1 MHDLGRA
8 SQVNT
13 SQQLPLTLKH
23 NLQHGEFFVKNIRD
37 LDIKNKKLLIRV
49 DFNVPIDEQG
59 NITDDIRI
67 RGVLPTINHALDENA
82 RVIIISHMGRPRGQR
97 VEKFSMAPAAKRLS
111 RLIDKEVKLAHDCIG
126 PEVKN
131 MVDAMQAGEVIML
144 ENLRFHPEE
153 QANDE
158 KFSRELASLA
168 DVYINDAFAV
178 AHRAHAS
185 VVGIPRFVVE
195 AAAGFLLQ
203 KEMDYFH
210 RSVGNPMRPL
220 VAIVGGAKVSSKLGA
235 LRNLMER
242 VDKMVIGGA
251 MANTFLK
258 SLGHGVGQ
266 SKTEDELLDTAREL
280 VAQAGKLGVKLYL
293 PIDCIVADKFDA
305 RAETKR
311 VTTQEVPDEWMILDI
326 GPATTMLF
334 SEALDDAKTIIW
346 NGPMGAFEMDA
357 FSRGTLAMV
366 QRLAS
371 SHALT
376 IVGGGDTDVAVHRA
390 GESNNISYISTGGGA
405 FLMLME
411 GKELPGV
418 TALQEHNRK

>member
-1 MHDLGRA
+1 
-8 SQVNT
+8 
-13 SQQLPLTLKH
+13 
-23 NLQHGEFFVKNIRD
+23 VKNIRD
-37 LDIKNKKLLIRV
+37 LDIKGKKLLIRV
-49 DFNVPIDEQG
+49 DFNVPLDEHG

-82 RVIIISHMGRPRGQR
+82 RIIIISHMGRPKGQR

-111 RLIDKEVKLAHDCIG
+111 RLIGKEVKLAPDCIG
-126 PEVKN
+126 PEVKM
-131 MVDAMQAGEVIML
+131 MVEAMQPGEVIML

-158 KFSRELASLA
+158 NFSRELASLA
-168 DVYINDAFAV
+168 DIYINDAFAV

-185 VVGIPRFVVE
+185 VVGIPSFCKE

-210 RSVGNPMRPL
+210 RSVGEPMRPL
-220 VAIVGGAKVSSKLGA
+220 VAIIGGAKVSSKLGA

-242 VDKMVIGGA
+242 VDKMIIGGA

-258 SLGHGVGQ
+258 ALGYGVGQ
-266 SKTEDELLDTAREL
+266 SKIEDELLDTAREL
-280 VAQAGKLGVKLYL
+280 VAQAGKQGVKLYL
-293 PIDCIVADKFDA
+293 PVDCIVADKFDA

-311 VTTQEVPDEWMILDI
+311 VTTQEVPEGWMILDI
-326 GPATTMLF
+326 GPATTLLF
-334 SEALDDAKTIIW
+334 SAALDDAKTIIW

-418 TALQEHNRK
+418 TALQEHNRN